1 MDQSSFQETCAK
13 KRIFQ
18 GSQRCPEALA
28 KITRRRCR
36 KPRTK
41 LNINH
46 RFFHLA
52 LRLRQNWLPTIT
64 NSGIH
69 NLSTKEI
76 STKSI
81 SALSLGLNFIPVP
94 RLPQSLA
101 SHLLTQWQDFRRRI
115 NIQYFFSVYPIKNSL
130 AKYRLKSTWEPTE
143 DDFKPYTY
151 SQSVSNYLTQVK
163 NNLLSA
169 ASTSSPESFKS
180 AVQSYQNPPW
190 LIQSLRDLR
199 NNHDIIV
206 TEADKNMGIVLIDK
220 DKYISEGLRQLQCPN
235 TYDRHCTVDA
245 VLFRKLYAMLRN
257 ILHQF
262 GKLYSPTFNNEK
274 RDKKLSPLAKF
285 LLELETE
292 HQNNFELH
300 AAKFYLLLKMH
311 KNPVAGRP
319 IVSTMNSF
327 TYNVSRYVDG
337 ELKCLLSLIPSYI
350 ESSQQLIYILETQS
364 FPSSCVICCA
374 DIESLYP
381 NIPMTEGIA
390 YVKKS
395 ILRLRDRLP
404 YQAPLRNDEHVEF
417 IIALMT
423 WVLKN
428 NYFKFGSQWYLQL
441 QGTAMGTP
449 LAVPFACLFV
459 AHIEHLIW
467 DSQPSVLSPPLFYRR
482 YIDDVFYV
490 AKSIEDA
497 EVFFQKF
504 NNILPTIRCG
514 SITIDQQSGIF
525 LDVEIYKGPRF
536 VSHNIL
542 DFRTYQK
549 AQNRYLYLAPNSFHR
564 RDIYKSTIISELNR
578 YRLTCSEDMDF
589 YRMRSLFYQRLVARG
604 YNPEYLNLIFPC
616 HSSRSELLQSIQHRV
631 ADTAV
636 RNALD
641 KIPLLFKVTNSSE
654 LSHVRLSQLTHIP
667 EKLLEHADHHA
678 MAILSQPV
686 VSCYSNSASSYKY
699 IGNARKT
706 LHQNVTNK

>member
-1 MDQSSFQETCAK
+1 MAQ
-13 KRIFQ
+13 
-18 GSQRCPEALA
+18 
-28 KITRRRCR
+28 ITRQRCR
-36 KPRTK
+36 KPRNE
-41 LNINH
+41 LNVNH
-46 RFFHLA
+46 PFFQLA
-52 LRLRQNWLPTIT
+52 LRLRNNWLPTIT

-69 NLSTKEI
+69 NLSTKGI
-76 STKSI
+76 SHKSI

-115 NIQYFFSVYPIKNSL
+115 NIQYFFNVYP
-130 AKYRLKSTWEPTE
+130 AKHSSTTFRVKSFWEPTE
-143 DDFKPYTY
+143 EDFKPYIY
-151 SQSVSNYLTQVK
+151 SQSVSRYLHHVK
-163 NNLLSA
+163 SNLLSA
-169 ASTSSPESFKS
+169 AASYTSDLYRS
-180 AVQSYQNPPW
+180 ALRSYKNPPW
-190 LIQSLRDLR
+190 LISSLRDLR
-199 NNHDIIV
+199 NNKEIIV
-206 TEADKNMGIVLIDK
+206 TEADKNMGIVLLDK
-220 DKYISEGLRQLQCPN
+220 DEYIAEGLRQLQCPK
-235 TYDRHCTVDA
+235 TYDKNITVNP
-245 VLFRKLYAMLRN
+245 VLFRRLYGLLRN
-257 ILHQF
+257 ILCIH
-262 GKLYSPTFNNEK
+262 KRLYSPIFHNGKEE
-274 RDKKLSPLAKF
+274 KKLSPLAKF
-285 LLELETE
+285 LLELEESHKT
-292 HQNNFELH
+292 HFEDH
-300 AAKFYLLLKMH
+300 AAKFYLLMKMH
-311 KNPVAGRP
+311 KHPVVGRP
-319 IVSTMNSF
+319 IVSTINSF

-350 ESSQQLIYILETQS
+350 ESSQQLIYILEQQP
-364 FPSSCVICCA
+364 FPVSCVICCA

-381 NIPMTEGIA
+381 NIPIAEGIS

-636 RNALD
+636 RNPLD
-641 KIPLLFKVTNSSE
+641 KIPLF
-654 LSHVRLSQLTHIP
+654 
-667 EKLLEHADHHA
+667 
-678 MAILSQPV
+678 
-686 VSCYSNSASSYKY
+686 SCPSFSINTYTGE
-699 IGNARKT
+699 ITGT
-706 LHQNVTNK
+706 C